1 MEMLAEIGD
10 EVRYGIDTRICVG
23 KDKADN
29 PQRVPEVIVVVFRV
43 GVKVEP
49 HEEDVNR

>member
-1 MEMLAEIGD
+1 MEMLAEIDAD
-10 EVRYGIDTRICVG
+10 EVERYGIDTRICVG

-29 PQRVPEVIVVVFRV
+29 PQRVPEVIVAVLRV

-49 HEEDVNR
+49 H

>member
-1 MEMLAEIGD
+1 MEMLAEIGAD
-10 EVRYGIDTRICVG
+10 EVERYGIDTRICVR

-29 PQRVPEVIVVVFRV
+29 LQRVPEVIVVVLRV

-49 HEEDVNR
+49 H